1 MFADESYSMYMTYSF
16 DTADFGLGAGDGYIT
31 VMHSYQGESLN
42 QLTGS
47 ANAPR
52 ETQGDYRITDLTMG
66 FEYESWQATLFA
78 RNLTDERGITFKD
91 NSDFDPYFGR
101 ATYFVTPPRQLGF
114 SIRLNF

>member
-1 MFADESYSMYMTYSF
+1 
-16 DTADFGLGAGDGYIT
+16 
-31 VMHSYQGESLN
+31 MHSYQGESLN

-78 RNLTDERGITFKD
+78 RNLTDERGITYKD
-91 NSDFDPYFGR
+91 NSDFDPYFGW
-101 ATYFVTPPRQLGF
+101 ASYFVTPPRQIGL